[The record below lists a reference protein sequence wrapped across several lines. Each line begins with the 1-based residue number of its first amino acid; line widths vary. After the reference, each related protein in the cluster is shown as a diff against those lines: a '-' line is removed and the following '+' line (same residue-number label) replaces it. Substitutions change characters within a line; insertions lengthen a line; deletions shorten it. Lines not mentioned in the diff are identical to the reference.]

1 MSMYSTFNPPTD
13 VERERI
19 RKLER
24 DIRTFDRNIRDGNWK
39 THGYFLTKKGEV
51 IPDYFALP
59 ISSPH
64 GRLWGSMTDEE
75 LREAMSWTLLPEDHE
90 ALMRERSDRFQGDR
104 R

>member
-1 MSMYSTFNPPTD
+1 MALYTPFMPPTNEEHD
-13 VERERI
+13 RI
-19 RKLER
+19 LKLVR
-24 DIRTFDRNIRDGNWK
+24 DIRTFDRNIRDDSWK
-39 THGYFLTKKGEV
+39 SHGYFLIKLGEM

-75 LREAMSWTLLPEDHE
+75 LREAMSWTLLPEEHE
-90 ALMRERSDRFQGDR
+90 ALMKERSDRFQEHR